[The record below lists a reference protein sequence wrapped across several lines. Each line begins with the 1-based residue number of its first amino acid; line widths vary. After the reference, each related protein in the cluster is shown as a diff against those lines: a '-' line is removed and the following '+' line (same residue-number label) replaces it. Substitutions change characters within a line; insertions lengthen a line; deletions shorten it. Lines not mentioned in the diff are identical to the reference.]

1 MVFLSQQDPRWV
13 NYKYNGNYTLG
24 RYGCTITDITMFYDW
39 AFNKNVR
46 PDWVASKLKF
56 SNGLLL
62 WNSISNI
69 GLKFVYRYYSRNDNR
84 IKQALNSAN
93 EGCLLQVNKNHWLF
107 LIGRYIPGLGWKV
120 ADPWTGKSCYTKKY
134 NNNITGFAVI
144 SR

>member
-1 MVFLSQQDPRWV
+1 
-13 NYKYNGNYTLG
+13 
-24 RYGCTITDITMFYDW
+24 MFYDW

-56 SNGLLL
+56 SKGFLL

-93 EGCLLQVNKNHWLF
+93 EGCLLEVNKNHWLF
-107 LIGRYIPGLGWKV
+107 LIGRKLPILGWKV